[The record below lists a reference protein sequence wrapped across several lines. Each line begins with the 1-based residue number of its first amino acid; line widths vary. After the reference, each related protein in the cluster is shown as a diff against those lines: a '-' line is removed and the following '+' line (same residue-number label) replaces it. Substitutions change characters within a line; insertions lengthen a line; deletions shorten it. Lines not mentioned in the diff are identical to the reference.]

1 MSQPLYPVSRF
12 RPANGLLR
20 KTVTPVIGVLCLLT
34 GAWIRPVQAP
44 EPLLELLDLSPDAG
58 AREKLPRVLEEISG
72 LATTPDGRLFAHNDE
87 RAVVYQIDP
96 GSGEVIKAFSV
107 GALGI
112 PGDFEGIAVAG
123 DQFFLLT
130 SAGQVLEFRE
140 GEGGSAVAYRTHS
153 LGLGSRCET
162 EGLAFDEVTGALL
175 VPCKTP
181 REKNLRDHLVVFSV
195 PVNTMR
201 PDLMPRIFLPLE
213 DLDERGLGDEFH
225 PSAID
230 VHPQTGSLILV
241 SAREEALVEL
251 SPYGEILA
259 TKELKRKDHPQP
271 EGLAVFP
278 DGSLVLADEGQG
290 KRGTI
295 TRYLRKEPE
304 GGGDR

>member
-1 MSQPLYPVSRF
+1 MSRPLRPVSRCS
-12 RPANGLLR
+12 PANGLLR
-20 KTVTPVIGVLCLLT
+20 RAVLPVVGALCLLT
-34 GAWIRPVQAP
+34 GAWIRPTQGP
-44 EPLLELLDLSPDAG
+44 EPRLDLLDLSPDAG
-58 AREKLPRVLEEISG
+58 TREKLPRVLEEVSG

-96 GSGEVIKAFSV
+96 ESGELLKAFSV

-112 PGDFEGIAVAG
+112 PGDFEGIAIAG

-140 GEGGSAVAYRTHS
+140 GEGGSAVAYRIHS
-153 LGLGSRCET
+153 LGLGNRCET
-162 EGLAFDEVTGALL
+162 EGLAFDEAAGALL

-181 REKNLRDHLVVFSV
+181 REKNLRGHLVVFSV

-201 PDLMPRIFLPLE
+201 PDLMPRILLPLD
-213 DLDERGLGDEFH
+213 DLDARGLGDEFH
-225 PSAID
+225 PSAIE
-230 VHPQTGSLILV
+230 VHPQTHSLILV

-259 TKELKRKDHPQP
+259 TKQLKRKDHPQP
-271 EGLAVFP
+271 EGLAFFP

-295 TRYLRKEPE
+295 TRYHQREQE

>member
-1 MSQPLYPVSRF
+1 MVG
-12 RPANGLLR
+12 A
-20 KTVTPVIGVLCLLT
+20 LCLLS
-34 GAWIRPVQAP
+34 GAWIRPTQAP
-44 EPLLELLDLSPDAG
+44 EPRLELLDLSPDAG

-72 LATTPDGRLFAHNDE
+72 LATTPDGRLFTHNDE

-96 GSGEVIKAFSV
+96 DSGEVIKAFSV

-130 SAGQVLEFRE
+130 SAGQVLEFQE
-140 GEGGSAVAYRTHS
+140 GAGGRTVAYRTHS

-162 EGLAFDEVTGALL
+162 EGLAFDEATGALL

-181 REKNLRDHLVVFSV
+181 REKDLRGHLVVFSV

-201 PDLMPRIFLPLE
+201 PDLMPRVFLPLD

-225 PSAID
+225 PSAIE
-230 VHPQTGSLILV
+230 VHPQTRSLILV

-271 EGLAVFP
+271 EGLAFLP

-290 KRGTI
+290 KRGTL
-295 TRYLRKEPE
+295 TRYHRKEPE